1 VPLFVGIVG
10 SNLSGPAMRF
20 REKNRKRGSE
30 EVIG

>member
-20 REKNRKRGSE
+20 REKTEKEVVKRL
-30 EVIG
+30 